1 MDIEKMKF
9 AVDLFPGKLLDRY
22 GEVSKEEFV
31 PYVEK
36 EPIPEKE
43 VILSYMRK
51 FPPCVFTS
59 APVTDRCTGEKV
71 GEADN
76 GRSDGEFMWYESWIY
91 YFEHYNLK
99 LNEAFIYHVLSRTQT
114 AE

>member
-9 AVDLFPGKLLDRY
+9 AVDLLPDKLLDRY
-22 GEVSKEEFV
+22 GEVSKEEFAQCI
-31 PYVEK
+31 EK
-36 EPIPEKE
+36 KPIPEKE

-51 FPPCVFTS
+51 FPSCAFTS
-59 APVTDRCTGEKV
+59 APVIDRWTGEKV

-76 GRSDGEFMWYESWIY
+76 GRSDGAFMWYESWMY
-91 YFEHYNLK
+91 YFEHYDLK
-99 LNEAFIYHVLSRTQT
+99 LNEAFICHVLSRTQA